1 MGIAASHLTRHFRRF
16 NVIERTE
23 RIINKEKPI
32 AAPLHK
38 VDAERLK
45 HLLEN
50 NPGMKEELANKD
62 STLEKNL
69 KNIYVKSEGDLPDVY
84 PQSKVKLPK
93 NRDQVFTSGFLVEE
107 PEHIPPGRYTL
118 TQITECIADHYKDKQ
133 MYTAKVLADRIK
145 IDEKLMGVYRMN
157 IY

>member
-1 MGIAASHLTRHFRRF
+1 
-16 NVIERTE
+16 
-23 RIINKEKPI
+23 
-32 AAPLHK
+32 
-38 VDAERLK
+38 
-45 HLLEN
+45 
-50 NPGMKEELANKD
+50 
-62 STLEKNL
+62 
-69 KNIYVKSEGDLPDVY
+69 
-84 PQSKVKLPK
+84 
-93 NRDQVFTSGFLVEE
+93 LVEE